1 MHVERWKEG
10 LYMEY
15 LIKPHNSISPMG
27 NCSCTKNS
35 GTVTNCTKNASC
47 LGYMIC
53 VTPSGNKVSMG

>member
-1 MHVERWKEG
+1 
-10 LYMEY
+10 MEY
-15 LIKPHNSISPMG
+15 LIKPHNSISPIG
-27 NCSCTKNS
+27 NCSCTRNS

>member
-1 MHVERWKEG
+1 
-10 LYMEY
+10 MEY
-15 LIKPHNSISPMG
+15 LIKPHNSISPIG
-27 NCSCTKNS
+27 KCSCTRNS